1 MAKKKNEDK
10 NKSETKASF
19 NTNEYIEAMDIPV
32 WVKAGFLYYIEINN
46 LTFKSEKELEKE
58 YTKFKGE

>member
-1 MAKKKNEDK
+1 MAKKNEK
-10 NKSETKASF
+10 VKETKTSF
-19 NTNEYIEAMDIPV
+19 NTEEAVMAWDVPV
-32 WVKAGFLYYIEINN
+32 WMKSGFLYYIEINK

>member
-1 MAKKKNEDK
+1 MAKKKEDK
-10 NKSETKASF
+10 ETKTSF
-19 NTNEYIEAMDIPV
+19 NTEECVMGWDIPV
-32 WVKAGFLYYIEINN
+32 WVKSGFLYYIEINN